1 MHSSQSGPRPSR
13 ASADFQTRPSVSDT
27 HHHTSSTSGHGGRS
41 NSSQGTPRSLV
52 NNVAQEPSPSWHSP
66 TSNSRI
72 RRPNNISTPPRTSS
86 NDSPRTL
93 TLSDRALQTAPVHH
107 PQHGHQ
113 LQPSPSEL
121 TPRIRGHHV
130 IYSNRPHSGPSE
142 DWSHP
147 APLWTAESAPTQ
159 IQDIDME
166 RELEADADASGA
178 RANTSHAARQMA
190 HQLTRRA
197 QFLEMREAAAREREH
212 ADFQWT
218 ASLATE
224 QSYVMQ
230 QLFHHQQQG
239 QQQAR
244 QEARQQAQQ
253 QAQRDAQYQA
263 QQQQAQAYQ
272 QQIQQQQQEQAN
284 PAPNPTTK
292 TAEPKHRVFLLNCKY
307 CKTFLS
313 NRGQKAV
320 LLLEPHIT
328 LYSTDSIPFN
338 CGPLYLP
345 PPVERTCDCITHSLG
360 CYGCGAQVG
369 YHIVAPCSRCTSSV
383 ANHRSSNGH
392 RTVLHR
398 SEISIRER
406 RYVPGEPGVLAA
418 PYVPT
423 STKSLHSGSTA
434 PVPMG
439 AAGVDMTSS
448 PTGNA
453 PSPPSSSMVAMLPT
467 FTSTARTG
475 SRTIRSASVA
485 AWTSPPS
492 NGSYPSNGNGGS
504 SHPSRGP
511 TDFYAGTHGQGSMA
525 YGNTEVDKGGEASM
539 NSQRELTPP
548 SIRINGTS
556 AIGASRVSSNNMGTA
571 PFTSVKA
578 ASGPLAEST
587 ARVIKRGD
595 VLYWS
600 DLLPEPA
607 SEIGKRQVPLDPDLI
622 LNQPLAGR

>member
-1 MHSSQSGPRPSR
+1 
-13 ASADFQTRPSVSDT
+13 
-27 HHHTSSTSGHGGRS
+27 
-41 NSSQGTPRSLV
+41 
-52 NNVAQEPSPSWHSP
+52 
-66 TSNSRI
+66 
-72 RRPNNISTPPRTSS
+72 
-86 NDSPRTL
+86 
-93 TLSDRALQTAPVHH
+93 
-107 PQHGHQ
+107 
-113 LQPSPSEL
+113 
-121 TPRIRGHHV
+121 
-130 IYSNRPHSGPSE
+130 
-142 DWSHP
+142 
-147 APLWTAESAPTQ
+147 
-159 IQDIDME
+159 
-166 RELEADADASGA
+166 
-178 RANTSHAARQMA
+178 MA

-197 QFLEMREAAAREREH
+197 QFLEMREAAAAREREH
-212 ADFQWT
+212 ADFQRT

-244 QEARQQAQQ
+244 QQAQQ
-253 QAQRDAQYQA
+253 QVQREAAEHIA
-263 QQQQAQAYQ
+263 QQAHQQQQ
-272 QQIQQQQQEQAN
+272 QQIQQQQQEQ
-284 PAPNPTTK
+284 PAPAPK
-292 TAEPKHRVFLLNCKY
+292 TEPKHRVFLLNCKY

-418 PYVPT
+418 PYLPS
-423 STKSLHSGSTA
+423 STKSLHSGSTT
-434 PVPMG
+434 PIPMG
-439 AAGVDMTSS
+439 VAGVDMTPS
-448 PTGNA
+448 A
-453 PSPPSSSMVAMLPT
+453 PSPPMNTMMPTFAINSASSSV
-467 FTSTARTG
+467 RTG
-475 SRTIRSASVA
+475 SRTLRSASVA
-485 AWTSPPS
+485 AWTSPPPVSSHAS
-492 NGSYPSNGNGGS
+492 NGSAVNEPQVSMASGNGEVDKTVDAHLHREPMAPTLRVNGNGAN
-504 SHPSRGP
+504 R
-511 TDFYAGTHGQGSMA
+511 
-525 YGNTEVDKGGEASM
+525 
-539 NSQRELTPP
+539 
-548 SIRINGTS
+548 
-556 AIGASRVSSNNMGTA
+556 SSNANMASAHSIGT
-571 PFTSVKA
+571 KA
-578 ASGPLAEST
+578 ASGPAEST

-595 VLYWS
+595 VLYWA
-600 DLLPEPA
+600 DLLPESA